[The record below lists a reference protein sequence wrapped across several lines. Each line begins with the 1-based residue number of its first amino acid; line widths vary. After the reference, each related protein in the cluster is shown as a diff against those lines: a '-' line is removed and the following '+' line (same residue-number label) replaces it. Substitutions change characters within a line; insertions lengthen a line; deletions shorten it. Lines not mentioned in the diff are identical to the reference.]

1 MFPNITRIFFQFLY
15 ILYKRGISH
24 EKIGGNRNDF
34 IPSKSL
40 SGNLDFHKPTLHE
53 ELIQTRRALENAY
66 SGFDNVT
73 DPDLIDC
80 YIYEVNA
87 VMKRYKYLL
96 EQAAKNNLLPEETY
110 SETYHTL
117 LPN

>member
-1 MFPNITRIFFQFLY
+1 MKRLEETVM
-15 ILYKRGISH
+15 ILFRQSPC
-24 EKIGGNRNDF
+24 RVDADD
-34 IPSKSL
+34 
-40 SGNLDFHKPTLHE
+40 NLDFHKPSLHE

-96 EQAAKNNLLPEETY
+96 EQAAKSNLQPEETY
-110 SETYHTL
+110 SETYQTL
-117 LPN
+117 TLSN

>member
-1 MFPNITRIFFQFLY
+1 MKRLEETVM
-15 ILYKRGISH
+15 ILFRQSPCQV
-24 EKIGGNRNDF
+24 NTDD
-34 IPSKSL
+34 S
-40 SGNLDFHKPTLHE
+40 LDFHKPTLHE

-96 EQAAKNNLLPEETY
+96 EQAAKSNLLPEETY

-117 LPN
+117 TASN

>member
-1 MFPNITRIFFQFLY
+1 MRRLEETVM
-15 ILYKRGISH
+15 ILFRQSPC
-24 EKIGGNRNDF
+24 RVDADD
-34 IPSKSL
+34 
-40 SGNLDFHKPTLHE
+40 NLDFHKPSLHE

-96 EQAAKNNLLPEETY
+96 EQAAKSNLQPEETY
-110 SETYHTL
+110 SETYQTL
-117 LPN
+117 TLSN